1 MYLLQVKCYIW
12 NMALYDVGTWTLR
25 KVDQKYL
32 GSSAVWC
39 RRRMETSWADRVR
52 NEDVSHGSP
61 RGKQYAA
68 CSEMR
73 EG

>member
-1 MYLLQVKCYIW
+1 
-12 NMALYDVGTWTLR
+12 MALYGAGAWTLR

-39 RRRMETSWADRVR
+39 WGRMETSWAGRVR
-52 NEDVSHGSP
+52 NEEVSRGSP
-61 RGKQYAA
+61 RGKEYPA
-68 CSEMR
+68 CSEKR